1 MFCNTSIPSVSK
13 RHSVLIPMKFYGKLK
28 EQPVKIILCMKQV
41 PLKDSQI
48 KIIAGGAW
56 VDEKNLNFEINE
68 SDHYA
73 LEAGLRLKEK
83 HGGEVVVVSMGPA
96 ARLKQAI
103 SQALAKGADRA
114 LVVNYDKPVL
124 DPLLSAKI
132 LAAAIKLEHPDLV
145 LTGLQSDD
153 LGFGQTGVVL
163 AELLGM
169 PHATLVMEIQALD
182 GKLKIKRELESGWFQ
197 YIELPSPAV
206 LTVQSGY
213 APIRYATIK
222 GIMEAKKKPLKES
235 TLADLGVHAAGEA
248 VKMQKMYVPVKSKK
262 TQILQ
267 GEAKTVA
274 KQLAEKLKNEA
285 KVI

>member
-1 MFCNTSIPSVSK
+1 
-13 RHSVLIPMKFYGKLK
+13 
-28 EQPVKIILCMKQV
+28 VKIILCMKQV
-41 PLKDSQI
+41 PLKDSQL
-48 KIIAGGAW
+48 KITADGVW
-56 VDEKNLNFEINE
+56 VDEKNLNYEINE

-83 HGGEVVVVSMGPA
+83 HGGEVILISMGPA

-114 LVVNYDKPVL
+114 LVINHDKAIF
-124 DPLLSAKI
+124 DPLVSAKM
-132 LAAAIKLEHPDLV
+132 LAAVIKPENPDLV

-153 LGFGQTGVVL
+153 MGFGQTGVVL

-169 PHATLVMEIQALD
+169 PSATLVMEIQAENN
-182 GKLKIKRELESGWFQ
+182 KLKIKRELESGWFQ

-222 GIMEAKKKPLKES
+222 GIMEAKKKPLKEM
-235 TLADLGVHAAGEA
+235 TVTDLGVPMAEA
-248 VKMQKMYVPVKSKK
+248 VKMHKMYAPVKSKK

-267 GEAKTVA
+267 GDAKSVA

>member
-1 MFCNTSIPSVSK
+1 
-13 RHSVLIPMKFYGKLK
+13 
-28 EQPVKIILCMKQV
+28 MKQV
-41 PLKDSQI
+41 PLKDSQL
-48 KIIAGGAW
+48 KITADGTW

-83 HGGEVVVVSMGPA
+83 HGGEVIVVSMGTA

-114 LVVNYDKPVL
+114 LVINHDKPAL

-132 LAAAIKLEHPDLV
+132 LAAAIKPENPDLV

-235 TLADLGVHAAGEA
+235 TIADLGVSIADEA
-248 VKMQKMYVPVKSKK
+248 VKMQKIYVPVKSKK

-267 GEAKTVA
+267 GDAKTVA

>member
-1 MFCNTSIPSVSK
+1 
-13 RHSVLIPMKFYGKLK
+13 
-28 EQPVKIILCMKQV
+28 MKQV
-41 PLKDSQI
+41 PLKDSQL
-48 KIIAGGAW
+48 KITAEGAW

-96 ARLKQAI
+96 ARLKQAV

-114 LVVNYDKPVL
+114 IVINHEQPIM
-124 DPLLSAKI
+124 DPLVIAKI
-132 LAAAIKLEHPDLV
+132 LAAAIKPESPDLV

-163 AELLGM
+163 AELLAM

-197 YIELPSPAV
+197 YIELPMPAA
-206 LTVQSGY
+206 LTIQSGY

-222 GIMEAKKKPLKES
+222 GIMEAKKKPLKE
-235 TLADLGVHAAGEA
+235 LAAADLGVQAADAA
-248 VKMQKMYVPVKSKK
+248 VKFHKMYVPAKTKK

-267 GEAKTVA
+267 GEAKTVT
-274 KQLAEKLKNEA
+274 KELAEKLKNEA